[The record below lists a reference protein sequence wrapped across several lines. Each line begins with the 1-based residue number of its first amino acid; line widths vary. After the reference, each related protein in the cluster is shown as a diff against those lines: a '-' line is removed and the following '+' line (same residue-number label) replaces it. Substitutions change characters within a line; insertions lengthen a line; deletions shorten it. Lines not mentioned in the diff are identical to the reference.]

1 MKKTLLFS
9 AALFA
14 TIAASA
20 QTIVWPSTV
29 NRETKE
35 ANLSATV
42 TGSETITATDIT
54 LGADIKI
61 GDKDGANAV
70 TAVKNTTGENLQF
83 PSETEGMIS
92 WRPINGNVDGAE
104 ATADLAEGAGAYI
117 DFTIEE
123 GDINKTFAGMSSFE
137 FDVTKVGTDA
147 IRINVK
153 LIGEGDT
160 NVDTGWLI
168 NADNAKSFGDEY
180 QADYDAEAK
189 NKDYPW
195 DEAANGYNPSRNDG
209 SKGVSGGA
217 NANGISH
224 VKLAVPAEFAAS
236 NPYKVTL
243 RIAIIKCANNK
254 DLGVNAVTFNFG
266 DSTTPVEEEKVY
278 SVIGTLVGNWDVDTD
293 LTKNES
299 GLEGLYE
306 TIFENVAAGSYE
318 VKFRQDHDWKV
329 NWGVGGAQDGDNIKV
344 EVEKDGSQVVVLF
357 DPATGEYSIN
367 VVAPDEPAG
376 DTLSLIDKFVGVW
389 GGDAESATAN
399 EDGTI
404 TYVAKQWG
412 GLSAWLAG
420 DAPADYS
427 AYDNIVF
434 EFAEPTTC
442 AVQGFVQYGDN
453 TDNKTWIEAG
463 ATKAVCALGEGKAAI
478 NQIALQAADV
488 ATFTIT
494 RIYLEKAGA
503 SAINA
508 VKAAAQDSDAIYNI
522 AGQKVSASYKGL
534 VIKNGKKYIQK

>member
-1 MKKTLLFS
+1 MKKILLS
-9 AALFA
+9 AAAIFA
-14 TIAASA
+14 AMSLNAQIVKLDAETLGITDSDTGNDVAAGFEWGKIDGAITVSNAFDTKHKPVNCKNNDFDKVIIDGNEISTAGGVQGQDNPKDADGNNPAVSLKEQVSGAVVKITAEKEGWVYIVAKLSTNKQYVVFENGAAIGYKIAMENADERVEGGVLNLEVKGSGEYNNVTLEDYPSGLAWVIREYLGDAEAATAGNGLGVLYFPVYPDCEYLASATGSKISWSGVYFSEKEAASVSLA
-20 QTIVWPSTV
+20 G
-29 NRETKE
+29 E
-35 ANLSATV
+35 
-42 TGSETITATDIT
+42 
-54 LGADIKI
+54 
-61 GDKDGANAV
+61 KDGVAIA
-70 TAVKNTTGENLQF
+70 
-83 PSETEGMIS
+83 
-92 WRPINGNVDGAE
+92 
-104 ATADLAEGAGAYI
+104 
-117 DFTIEE
+117 
-123 GDINKTFAGMSSFE
+123 KT
-137 FDVTKVGTDA
+137 
-147 IRINVK
+147 
-153 LIGEGDT
+153 LIGEG
-160 NVDTGWLI
+160 G
-168 NADNAKSFGDEY
+168 
-180 QADYDAEAK
+180 
-189 NKDYPW
+189 
-195 DEAANGYNPSRNDG
+195 
-209 SKGVSGGA
+209 
-217 NANGISH
+217 
-224 VKLAVPAEFAAS
+224 
-236 NPYKVTL
+236 
-243 RIAIIKCANNK
+243 
-254 DLGVNAVTFNFG
+254 
-266 DSTTPVEEEKVY
+266 TTPVVEEKVY

-463 ATKAVCALGEGKAAI
+463 ATKAVCALGAGKAAI

-494 RIYLEKAGA
+494 KIYLEKAGET
-503 SAINA
+503 AINA

-534 VIKNGKKYIQK
+534 VIKNGDRKSVV